1 MLIGVS
7 CMVDERFSAVTTISA
22 RPASLAGLAVE
33 AVVWAST
40 GTAEQTAPTSTTS
53 AGMRRYEYIDFSHC
67 LSLMFSADRIDCR
80 AVLCRRP
87 RQRALGNNP
96 FSTKAGG

>member
-22 RPASLAGLAVE
+22 RPASLAGVAAE

-40 GTAEQTAPTSTTS
+40 VCAEQTAPTSTTS
-53 AGMRRYEYIDFSHC
+53 AGMRRYECIEVLPLSVFDVFWDRIESRC
-67 LSLMFSADRIDCR
+67 LSA
-80 AVLCRRP
+80 A

-96 FSTKAGG
+96 CSTSAGG